1 MGRDGG
7 WGSLLKKKYFRNFE
21 SFENMAC
28 EHPCVYINKHNL
40 NYTAAIPAPGNEAQ
54 IHEREKWGE
63 GHKKT

>member
-1 MGRDGG
+1 
-7 WGSLLKKKYFRNFE
+7 
-21 SFENMAC
+21 MAC